1 MAYKC
6 ELCGKGI
13 QYGHNVSHS
22 KRRTRRVFKP
32 NLHRVRILVEGQMKR
47 MRLCTKCLRS
57 TKVKPDKTEPQKPK
71 LEKPQAVEKIVAWEG
86 KEATLP
92 PQ

>member
-6 ELCGKGI
+6 QLCGKGI

-32 NLHRVRILVEGQMKR
+32 NLHRVRILVEGKMKR
-47 MRLCTKCLRS
+47 MRLCTRCLRS
-57 TKVKPDKTEPQKPK
+57 TKVKP
-71 LEKPQAVEKIVAWEG
+71 
-86 KEATLP
+86 TLP
-92 PQ
+92 TGKSETPEEEKKTPAVAAAN